1 MPAISLSEE
10 SCNNANSPVLGR
22 TRTKVDATAQKKVA
36 TFPNRN
42 QRNLVSLPSVGLAP
56 FVRVRLCLDFPPLSS
71 TRNLATLNS
80 VTSFARPAIPTLL
93 LALTA
98 LAGCHR
104 SDFPTLPSTFR
115 EFAYVANSASNTVT
129 VLDLVYLR
137 IDRTLRVGDNPTVIA
152 LSPTRREAYI
162 LNTQSPAQNGSV
174 SVIDTEQN
182 NVVATLPVHRTPVAL
197 SVDPT
202 GHRAYVAN
210 SASNTISVLDLDTRR
225 AIAAIPTSQNPTS
238 ALISPDGRTLLVT
251 FPASGTI
258 GLFAAASADPK
269 DSSSDPILRIRS
281 TFDNCPGATS
291 PVILPDSSKAFIAC
305 PAANQ
310 VLAISLAADPQSWA
324 AKQDASLLE
333 DHALTLLNVGVN
345 PTYLTLKPDGGEIFV
360 SNITSGSI
368 SEVST
373 QTNEVGSTFG
383 IGDKPTHGI
392 VSWDNS
398 VLWIANSGAD
408 SISLY
413 SIDDGKRLPSIHI
426 GATPDTLAFTTDHTA
441 KEAQRFLLVASR
453 QSGNVTLIRT
463 NAQQGPGLFTIFP
476 TGQSPSA
483 VAVQSNTPTKP

>member
-1 MPAISLSEE
+1 
-10 SCNNANSPVLGR
+10 V
-22 TRTKVDATAQKKVA
+22 TKQ
-36 TFPNRN
+36 
-42 QRNLVSLPSVGLAP
+42 QRKP
-56 FVRVRLCLDFPPLSS
+56 
-71 TRNLATLNS
+71 
-80 VTSFARPAIPTLL
+80 RPQLLL

-104 SDFPTLPSTFR
+104 SDFPTLPSSFH

-137 IDRTLRVGDNPTVIA
+137 TDRTLRVGDNPTAIA
-152 LSPTRREAYI
+152 LNPKRPEAYI

-174 SVIDTEQN
+174 SIIDTGQN
-182 NVVATLPVHRTPVAL
+182 QVVATIPVHRTPTAL
-197 SVDPT
+197 AVDPT
-202 GHRAYVAN
+202 GRRAFVAN
-210 SASNTISVLDLDTRR
+210 SASNSISVLDLDNRR
-225 AIAAIPTSQNPTS
+225 QLATISTAQNPTS
-238 ALISPDGRTLLVT
+238 AVISPDGRTLLVT
-251 FPASGTI
+251 FPTAGTI

-269 DSSSDPILRIRS
+269 SGSTAPLLQVRS
-281 TFDNCPGATS
+281 TFPDCPGATS

-305 PAANQ
+305 PASNQ
-310 VLAISLAADPQSWA
+310 VLALSLAADPKSWA
-324 AKQDASLLE
+324 AKQDSSLLE
-333 DHALTLLNVGVN
+333 DHALTLLNVGTD
-345 PTYLTLKPDGGEIFV
+345 PSFLTIKPDGGEIFV
-360 SNITSGSI
+360 SNTGSGSI
-368 SEVST
+368 SEIST

-398 VLWIANSGAD
+398 ILWVANSGAD

-463 NAQQGPGLFTIFP
+463 NSRQGPGLFTIFP
-476 TGQSPSA
+476 VGQSPTA
-483 VAVQSNTPTKP
+483 LAVQSNTPAKL